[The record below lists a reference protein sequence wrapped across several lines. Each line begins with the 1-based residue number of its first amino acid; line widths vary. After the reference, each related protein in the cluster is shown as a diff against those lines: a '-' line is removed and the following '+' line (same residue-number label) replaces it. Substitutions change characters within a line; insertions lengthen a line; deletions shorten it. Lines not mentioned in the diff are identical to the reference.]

1 MRLHYLIQL
10 SLIWRVHV
18 LQERSEI
25 QEMDL
30 VDVLSFFPYYK
41 TILKT
46 LKEKLTSVKLFS
58 RFSKPFETC
67 HNNE

>member
-1 MRLHYLIQL
+1 MCRNKIIHYLIQV

-30 VDVLSFFPYYK
+30 
-41 TILKT
+41 
-46 LKEKLTSVKLFS
+46 
-58 RFSKPFETC
+58 C
-67 HNNE
+67 